1 MLRFVVFD
9 RDGPAQTWPIRHAH
23 LFGADDVPVPG
34 TVRFEGS
41 CVVGERSTSEAA
53 GISLQY
59 RPAEVT
65 SPDAVEAI
73 AGADPGVITLRTCL
87 LPDRDAPYLLSL
99 ELARHRIM
107 LFLNKIEEWELF
119 DLPPEDP
126 VMGLFETARQMF
138 TRALVAQRES
148 DGHPSMAGFSWHADQ
163 LARASLTL
171 AIEAGEKLSLRY
183 AADSLAQRASGKTY
197 AHAAEQYQLAAN
209 EPPPPDVPIILPS
222 SIGVVM
228 PGRPM
233 LGVTVNP
240 RDFGEPA
247 KKAVGELAD
256 FVCMPLRWRDM
267 EPKEGAYAF
276 QPTDRWIEWAV
287 RKAKMPVVAG
297 PVIDFRRS
305 CIPEWLYI
313 WENDYE
319 TLRELV
325 YEHVRH
331 IVTRYRRTVRR
342 WTVASG
348 LHVNTNFTFT
358 FDQMMDLTRVCVLM
372 VRKLHPHA
380 KIQLE
385 ITQPWGEYY
394 GHNRRSLPPLLYAEM
409 VAQAGVGVDAYAL
422 RLQFGQHA
430 AGQSSRDLMALSTLL
445 DRYAAVLEK
454 PLAIT
459 AVGAPSAPSRSETD
473 PDLEPGYW
481 RQPWSERSQAAWIDA
496 ALSVCAGKPYIH
508 SVCWQDLADAPNAA
522 DAPEMPH
529 GGLIH
534 STGDFKPAAEAF
546 RAVRDHARGPRA
558 GV

>member
-1 MLRFVVFD
+1 MIRFVVFD
-9 RDGPAQTWPIRHAH
+9 REGPATTWPIRHAH

-34 TVRFEGS
+34 AVRFEDS
-41 CVVGERSTSEAA
+41 CIACERTTNEAA
-53 GISLQY
+53 GLSLQY
-59 RPAEVT
+59 APAEYAIG
-65 SPDAVEAI
+65 DAAEAI
-73 AGADPGVITLRTCL
+73 GDVRPGLITLRTCL
-87 LPDRDAPYLLSL
+87 LPDREAPYLLSL

-107 LFLNKIEEWELF
+107 LFLNKLETWQLF
-119 DLPPEDP
+119 DMPADDP
-126 VMGLFETARQMF
+126 VMALFETARGMF
-138 TRALVAQRES
+138 TRALVAQRET
-148 DGHPSMAGFSWHADQ
+148 DGHPSMGGFSWHADQ
-163 LARASLTL
+163 LARASLAL
-171 AIEAGEKLSLRY
+171 GIEAGEQLARRNADDTL
-183 AADSLAQRASGKTY
+183 AARASGKAY
-197 AHAAEQYQLAAN
+197 AHAAEQYTHAAN

-233 LGVTVNP
+233 LGATVNP
-240 RDFGEPA
+240 KTFTDAAREG
-247 KKAVGELAD
+247 VSSIAD
-256 FVCMPLRWRDM
+256 FVCLPMRWRDM

-297 PVIDFRRS
+297 PIIDFRRS

-319 TLRELV
+319 TLRDLV

-394 GHNRRSLPPLLYAEM
+394 GQNRRSLPPLLYAEM

-422 RLQFGQHA
+422 RLQLGQPA
-430 AGQSSRDLMALSTLL
+430 PGQSARDLMAISALL
-445 DRYAAVLEK
+445 DRYAGVLEK
-454 PLAIT
+454 PISVT
-459 AVGAPSAPSRSETD
+459 AVGAPSSVIPAETD
-473 PDLEPGYW
+473 DLEPGHW
-481 RQPWSERSQAAWIDA
+481 REPWSEAQQAAWIESAVAICA
-496 ALSVCAGKPYIH
+496 AKPYVH
-508 SVCWQDLADAPNAA
+508 SVCWHDLMDGATAD
-522 DAPEMPH
+522 DTPEMPH
-529 GGLIH
+529 GGLLRTDG
-534 STGDFKPAAEAF
+534 SLKPGAEAF
-546 RAVRDHARGPRA
+546 RAVRARSRK
-558 GV
+558 